1 MNLALLYSAINQEN
15 IRMFCNELSNSNLNT
30 DLVAKRT
37 FPKLSSLL
45 GHSNP
50 PGPKSMMGQ
59 FSARKS
65 AGNQKKHRCRVCEK
79 RFVRPSALQ
88 IHIYSHTG
96 EKREFQC
103 LLPPLEQ
110 LFNFCTA
117 FKCEVEDC
125 GKYFSVVSNLRRH
138 GRMHQSQGIRQLPR
152 SRSARELKEI

>member
-1 MNLALLYSAINQEN
+1 
-15 IRMFCNELSNSNLNT
+15 
-30 DLVAKRT
+30 
-37 FPKLSSLL
+37 
-45 GHSNP
+45 
-50 PGPKSMMGQ
+50 MGQ

-88 IHIYSHTG
+88 IHIYSHTS
-96 EKREFQC
+96 EK
-103 LLPPLEQ
+103 P
-110 LFNFCTA
+110 